1 MAHELGLQDRVRFLG
16 YVTDEEVVDLYANC
30 FGVVLT
36 PHDEDYGFTTLEAFF
51 AGKPVI
57 TTSDAGGVLEFV
69 ENGVNGFVEL
79 PEPSQ
84 LAAHMDTLNSD
95 RGLCE
100 RLGTAGRELVR
111 EKVSWSIALDALTAT
126 LE

>member
-1 MAHELGLQDRVRFLG
+1 VKFLG
-16 YVTDEEVVDLYANC
+16 FVSDEEVVDLYANC

-51 AGKPVI
+51 AGKPVV
-57 TTSDAGGVLEFV
+57 TTADAGGVLEFV
-69 ENGVNGFVEL
+69 EDEVNGFVEP
-79 PEPSQ
+79 PEPAQ
-84 LAAHMDTLNSD
+84 LAERMDALNSD

-126 LE
+126 LD